1 MREGERCGYYFFD
14 DMVHEFG
21 CFNYAGRDL
30 TGDSIFS
37 RCFPLYEVYSW
48 TYRSEEYMTR

>member
-14 DMVHEFG
+14 EMVHEFG
-21 CFNYAGRDL
+21 CFDYAGRDL